1 VKNYWV
7 KNEATKFEATLP
19 LIITFLPSHF
29 SPNNFSPSSFSGR
42 LTMPIHVDAKTRRL
56 SQSEFGK
63 LAYDV
68 LGEAF
73 RIHAELGRYFH
84 EGIYKE
90 ALASRFPNV
99 RLEVPVVVT
108 HRDFRKQYSL
118 DVLVGDGGLFEF
130 KAAEAIVPRHRGQL
144 TNYLILS
151 DLAHGQL
158 INMRPSE
165 VEHEFVN
172 APATRA
178 ERLQFEIDDS
188 RWHEIVP
195 RAALWRNTLTEVLKD
210 WGTGL
215 ELPLYEAAMV
225 HFLGGAQ
232 AAIQDV
238 DVVMGHRKLGHQPFR
253 VVAPNVAFKL
263 TALESSLD
271 AFEAQSRQL
280 LKQTSL
286 SAILWANIVHQRV
299 TLTTLAR

>member
-1 VKNYWV
+1 
-7 KNEATKFEATLP
+7 
-19 LIITFLPSHF
+19 
-29 SPNNFSPSSFSGR
+29 
-42 LTMPIHVDAKTRRL
+42 MPIHVDAKTRRL
-56 SQSEFGK
+56 SQKEFGN

-73 RIHAELGRYFH
+73 RIQEELGRFFH

-90 ALASRFPNV
+90 ALSARFPNV

-108 HRDFRKQYSL
+108 HRDFRKKYSL

-130 KAAEAIVPRHRGQL
+130 KAAEALVPRHRGQL
-144 TNYLILS
+144 TNYLVLS

-158 INMRPSE
+158 INMRPAE

-178 ERLQFEIDDS
+178 DRLRFEIDDS

-195 RAALWRNTLTEVLKD
+195 RAALWRTILTDVLGD

-215 ELPLYEAAMV
+215 ELPLYEAAMI
-225 HFLGGAQ
+225 HFLGGSQ

-238 DVVMGHRKLGHQPFR
+238 DVVMGNRKLGHQPFR

-263 TALESSLD
+263 TALETALDALETALD
-271 AFEAQSRQL
+271 AFEAQSRQI

-286 SAILWANIVHQRV
+286 SAILWANIVHQRL
-299 TLTTLAR
+299 TLTTLVR